1 MRAGVKPCE
10 RDSRRAGFT
19 LIEVMIALA
28 LFALIAVAGF
38 TLLDSVLRTQVATD
52 DRLARMA
59 QVQRAMLVVS
69 TDLDQITGALAG
81 GAGTLTL
88 QKNDL
93 SGARVVVRYDLGGGA
108 MTRTVSG
115 PTGERTQVLI
125 TGVSDARWTFHR
137 RRGDWLDV
145 WPEIT
150 APGVV
155 QAQGAGIAVGAAETM
170 APDAGVTAVALD
182 LTLEGFDGRPGA
194 TLRRV
199 TSIPL
204 MQAQP

>member
-1 MRAGVKPCE
+1 MRTGVKPCE
-10 RDSRRAGFT
+10 RDTRRAGFT

-38 TLLDSVLRTQVATD
+38 TLLDSVLRTQAATD
-52 DRLARMA
+52 DRLGRMA

-88 QKNDL
+88 QKDDL
-93 SGARVVVRYDLGGGA
+93 AGARVVVRYDLSGGT

-115 PTGERTQVLI
+115 PTGERVQVLI
-125 TGVSDARWTFHR
+125 TGVSDARWSFHR
-137 RRGDWLDV
+137 RRGDWLDA

-150 APGVV
+150 APGLV
-155 QAQGAGIAVGAAETM
+155 QAQGAGIVVGAAETM

-182 LTLEGFDGRPGA
+182 LTLDGFDGRPGA

-199 TSIPL
+199 ASIPL